1 MVVILIICSIT
12 MVLVMYANNAIYSLA
27 ENLPR
32 KNATYIP
39 LLTLILIW
47 PYIISSDILLNSV
60 LNEVINEIIIII
72 IIPCVIFSYYQHCQ
86 ESEL

>member
-1 MVVILIICSIT
+1 MMDFDSYLLNYNG
-12 MVLVMYANNAIYSLA
+12 LVMYANNAIYSLA
-27 ENLPR
+27 ENA
-32 KNATYIP
+32 KEKATYIP

-72 IIPCVIFSYYQHCQ
+72 IILV
-86 ESEL
+86 